1 MRQSWRLLMTIL
13 LCAAVAP
20 GLSSCS
26 RGGSPAKRVFILGID
41 GMDPKLLQRFADEG
55 RLPNFKKLMEEGD
68 FRPLQTVMPPLSPA
82 AWSTFITGMDP
93 GGHGI
98 FDFIHRD
105 PKTMLPEFAMS
116 QTVDSDWNIPVGDWI
131 VPLSG
136 GSVIQM
142 RQGTP
147 FWHLLEN
154 AGIPTTIFRMPVN
167 FPPEPP
173 GHSFSGMGTP
183 DVKGTSGTF
192 SFYTDSP
199 HFRAGEVSGGRI
211 IRVPV
216 VNHRVSAKLE
226 GPENSFHKDRPTLTV
241 DLEVAIDPENPVAM
255 IQIGESRVVLK
266 EGEWS
271 PWVPVEFEAL
281 PYLASVSAVGR
292 LYLQEVR
299 PEFRLYVSPLQ
310 ISPAAPAMP
319 ISSPEGWAQELH
331 RELGYFYTQEL
342 PEETKA
348 YSAGVLDGAEFWTQ
362 AQSVFQ
368 ERRKALDYF
377 LDNYDEGL
385 LFFYFSSV
393 DQTSHMLWRYL
404 DPEHPFHDSDQTL
417 ETAIRTVYE
426 EMDESLGAI
435 RARLNPEDTLI
446 VMSDHGFSSFSR
458 EVNLNTWLL
467 EKGYVTLK
475 NPADQG
481 KHPFFLNV
489 DWSRT
494 KIYAMGLNGIYLNQ
508 RGRESNGIVSQGE
521 ESQRLL
527 DELESELLK
536 WVDPETGS
544 QVVTLLTQ
552 TARDFKGHAASNGP
566 DAIIGYNRGYR
577 TSWKSPL
584 GEFPLPV
591 LTPNSDAWS
600 GDHSIDY
607 RLVSGVLLTNRKI
620 TLDQP
625 ALFDLTVA
633 VLDEYGV
640 SKLPEMI
647 GQDCLSPE

>member
-1 MRQSWRLLMTIL
+1 M
-13 LCAAVAP
+13 
-20 GLSSCS
+20 
-26 RGGSPAKRVFILGID
+26 
-41 GMDPKLLQRFADEG
+41 
-55 RLPNFKKLMEEGD
+55 
-68 FRPLQTVMPPLSPA
+68 
-82 AWSTFITGMDP
+82 
-93 GGHGI
+93 
-98 FDFIHRD
+98 
-105 PKTMLPEFAMS
+105 PEFA
-116 QTVDSDWNIPVGDWI
+116 
-131 VPLSG
+131 
-136 GSVIQM
+136 
-142 RQGTP
+142 
-147 FWHLLEN
+147 
-154 AGIPTTIFRMPVN
+154 TIFRMPVN
-167 FPPEPP
+167 FPAEPP

-199 HFRAGEVSGGRI
+199 DFRAGEVSGGRI
-211 IRVPV
+211 VRVPV
-216 VNHRVSAKLE
+216 VNNRVSAKLE

-241 DLEVAIDPENPVAM
+241 DLEVAIDPEHPAVR
-255 IQIGESRVVLK
+255 IQVGDSTVVLK

-271 PWVPVEFEAL
+271 RWVPVDFEAL
-281 PYLASVSAVGR
+281 PYLANVSAVVR
-292 LYLQEVR
+292 FYLQGVR

-319 ISSPEGWAQELH
+319 ISSPEDWSAEIH
-331 RELGYFYTQEL
+331 KELGYFYTQEL
-342 PEETKA
+342 PEDTKA
-348 YSAGVLDGAEFWTQ
+348 YSAGVLDGEEFWAQ

-368 ERRKALDYF
+368 ERRRALDYF
-377 LDNYDEGL
+377 LDEYEEGL

-404 DPEHPFHDSDQTL
+404 DQEHPFHESDETL
-417 ETAIRTVYE
+417 ESAIRTVYE

-446 VMSDHGFSSFSR
+446 VMSDHGFSPFSR

-475 NPADQG
+475 NPAEQG

-508 RGRESNGIVSQGE
+508 RGREAYGIVSQGE

-527 DELESELLK
+527 DELESELLD

-552 TARDFKGHAASNGP
+552 TARDFKGRAATNGP
-566 DAIIGYNRGYR
+566 DAIIGYNWGYR

-591 LTPNSDAWS
+591 FAANSDAWS
-600 GDHSIDY
+600 GDHSIDH
-607 RLVSGVLLTNRKI
+607 RLVPGVLLTNRKI

-625 ALFDLTVA
+625 ALYDLTIA

-640 SKLPEMI
+640 PKLPEMI
-647 GQDCLSPE
+647 GRDCLSPE